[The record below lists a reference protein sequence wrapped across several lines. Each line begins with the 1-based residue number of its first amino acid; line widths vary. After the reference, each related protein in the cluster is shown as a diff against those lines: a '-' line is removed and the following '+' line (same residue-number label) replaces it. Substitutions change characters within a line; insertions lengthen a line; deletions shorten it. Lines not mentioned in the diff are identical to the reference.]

1 MLISLC
7 TLIIKVLLVPSVK
20 AIMAISILTLQF
32 ITHLI
37 FMATLLVF
45 KTIYL
50 ESHTNPAD
58 PILHREPGPAGK
70 QIFPSFKLPDELSA
84 CFVHA

>member
-1 MLISLC
+1 
-7 TLIIKVLLVPSVK
+7 
-20 AIMAISILTLQF
+20 
-32 ITHLI
+32 
-37 FMATLLVF
+37 MATLLVF

-50 ESHTNPAD
+50 KSHTNPAD

-84 CFVHA
+84 CFAHA